1 MPALVIHPGKGPSRL
16 GRFYIQTKAFPSAGR
31 LITASITEAGTA
43 VDASVAMMPVG
54 IVEAGTAADSSVAT
68 QALGVAIIE
77 SGNAAESTDALK
89 SFGIGVIETLSA
101 TDFLSGIVD
110 SNPTLPAYMPYPMIG
125 GFQQTSDFAML
136 VTQMDSGPDKQRP
149 RYSVPVIQRSVQ
161 YGLPSLANRNAFEL
175 WVRDTLVGG
184 SLYFNWPDPLTGTT
198 KPVRIVGGK
207 VNYTMESGGCSW
219 IIQFNIEAYS

>member
-31 LITASITEAGTA
+31 LVTASITEAGTA
-43 VDASVAMMPVG
+43 VDALTAMIPVG
-54 IVEAGTAADSSVAT
+54 IVEAATASDSIVAA
-68 QALGVAIIE
+68 QALGVAIGE
-77 SGNAAESTDALK
+77 STNAAESTDAVK
-89 SFGIGVIETLSA
+89 SFGIGIVESTSA
-101 TDFLSGIVD
+101 TDFIDNTSN
-110 SNPTLPAYMPYPMIG
+110 SNPTLPTYMPYPMIG
-125 GFQQTSDFAML
+125 GFQQTADFAML

-149 RYSVPVIQRSVQ
+149 RYSIPVIQRSVQ
-161 YGLPSLANRNAFEL
+161 YSVPSLANRNAFEL

-184 SLYFNWPDPLTGTT
+184 SQYFNWPDPLSGTT